1 MLYHRQPAP
10 LLHGMTITTR
20 HRTAARRRRART
32 RAALATRHQLPTSR
46 YTAPFEALTQMR
58 IR

>member
-1 MLYHRQPAP
+1 MLYHRPRSG
-10 LLHGMTITTR
+10 LLDHMTITTR
-20 HRTAARRRRART
+20 HQTAARRRRART
-32 RAALATRHQLPTSR
+32 RAALAARHDLPTSR

>member
-1 MLYHRQPAP
+1 MYHREDAP
-10 LLHGMTITTR
+10 LLDHMTITTR
-20 HRTAARRRRART
+20 HQTAARRRRART
-32 RAALATRHQLPTSR
+32 RAALAARHDLPTSR

>member
-1 MLYHRQPAP
+1 
-10 LLHGMTITTR
+10 MTITTR
-20 HRTAARRRRART
+20 HRTAARRRRAKT
-32 RAALATRHQLPTSR
+32 RATLAARHELPTSR